1 MQPLTAHR
9 GYVPGHDQRA
19 VTPPLT
25 PRRDP
30 APSRWRYR
38 LQRWLLTPGFKA
50 MVRVGVPILL
60 LGVIGLVYFA
70 DADRRT
76 AASATVEAA
85 IASVQER
92 PEFMVTGMEVTGADP
107 VLASDVQAVLLVGF
121 PVSSFDLDLEALRA
135 TVEAV
140 PAVQSA
146 TVRVAPGGTL
156 AVAVT
161 PRQAVAI
168 WRTDAGLHLIDAAGF
183 IIGPIPARSDR
194 PELPLIAGD
203 GAKDVIDEA
212 LLLYAAAGP
221 VAPRVRG
228 LVRMGERRW
237 DVVLDRDQRV
247 LLPIENP
254 VRALE
259 RVIVMAQTQDLLE
272 RDVSVVD
279 MRHQDRP
286 TIRLNEQAVADMRR
300 INASV
305 SGTGR

>member
-1 MQPLTAHR
+1 MQPLTARR
-9 GYVPGHDQRA
+9 GYAPSTDQRTA
-19 VTPPLT
+19 APSLT

-30 APSRWRYR
+30 APSRWHYR

-50 MVRVGVPILL
+50 MVRVGVPVLL
-60 LGVIGLVYFA
+60 LGIIGLVYFA
-70 DADRRT
+70 DADRRAGATT
-76 AASATVEAA
+76 AIDAA

-107 VLASDVQAVLLVGF
+107 VLATDVQAVLLVGF
-121 PVSSFDLDLEALRA
+121 PVSSFDLDLEALRT
-135 TVEAV
+135 TVEAI
-140 PAVQSA
+140 PAVESA
-146 TVRVAPGGTL
+146 TLRVAPGGTL
-156 AVAVT
+156 SVAIT

-168 WRTDAGLHLIDAAGF
+168 WRTEDGLHLIDAAGF

-203 GAKDVIDEA
+203 GAKDVIAEA

-247 LLPIENP
+247 MLPFENP

-279 MRHQDRP
+279 MRNQDRP

-305 SGTGR
+305 SGTGQ